1 MLALSEIKTPAGSF
15 GSLYNLGGAHFQ
27 KRYSSLESFKTDL
40 FKLCSK
46 SSEKNFIAI
55 TNNLQDVER
64 EYLRAIGFEER
75 NLENKLIVHAI
86 TRKNLLTPEAKK
98 EVERIEEEK
107 KERLKNRPR
116 NKDGRLL
123 NKDGTIKRKPYEY
136 FVGDKIRFYPD
147 NKYYLGSLREETIRS
162 ISGKGSEMII
172 KTKNHTTKA
181 SFVTEIIKRVV

>member
-15 GSLYNLGGAHFQ
+15 GSLYNLGGAHSQ

-64 EYLRAIGFEER
+64 KYLRAIGFEET

-86 TRKNLLTPEAKK
+86 TRKNLLSSE
-98 EVERIEEEK
+98 IEEEIERLK
-107 KERLKNRPR
+107 EERKERLKNRPR
-116 NKDGRLL
+116 NKEGRLL

-147 NKYYLGSLREETIRS
+147 NPYWRSLREGRIRS

-181 SFVTEIIKRVV
+181 RYVVEIIKRVV